1 MTHSV
6 ALTIRAS
13 ILATGFAASV
23 LLAVGTTA
31 AVAQTPPPT
40 TYTKQ
45 SLTLEAANAAVA
57 AGIAKSKE
65 LGILSTV
72 AIYDEGG
79 TPKAL
84 ATMDG
89 ARYTGV
95 QLAMDKAW
103 TAARRLAPTQD
114 LADAMAMGPDNELAQ
129 LLETAA
135 DDLVGRWHADCC
147 RRSDRGRNWFQRR
160 HDRTRHRG
168 CGCGSSGYSALG
180 RSVQAAR
187 HRGLLSSRLMPTR
200 APTVLLHQG
209 AAIRDLA
216 WGPRRWTTGP
226 MSRAWLQHPL

>member
-1 MTHSV
+1 MAHSV

-13 ILATGFAASV
+13 ILAIGFAASV

-31 AVAQTPPPT
+31 AVAQTAPPT

-65 LGILSTV
+65 LGLLSSV

-79 TPKAL
+79 TLKAL

-95 QLAMDKAW
+95 QFAMDKAW

-114 LADAMAMGPDNELAQ
+114 LADAMAMDPEMNWHSFLKQ
-129 LLETAA
+129 PQTTLLGGGMPIV
-135 DDLVGRWHADCC
+135 VGGQIA
-147 RRSDRGRNWFQRR
+147 G
-160 HDRTRHRG
+160 G
-168 CGCGSSGYSALG
+168 IGSSGGTIAQDIE
-180 RSVQAAR
+180 VAHA
-187 HRGLLSSRLMPTR
+187 GL
-200 APTVLLHQG
+200 
-209 AAIRDLA
+209 AAIQR
-216 WGPRRWTTGP
+216 
-226 MSRAWLQHPL
+226 